1 MKYLSYGVMIYMLMA
16 LIWWTVLLSQNNE
29 KLYHKNLTIKNIN
42 IGQIEKLS
50 PNEKVIFQDILA
62 EYTKKKYMILGEG
75 LVFGI
80 SLIIGMWLIQ
90 KAYNK
95 ELENNLKQKNFLLS
109 VTHELKTPITSIGL
123 LTETLVKRKVEDQ
136 QRITLLN
143 SINSENKRL
152 ESLVSNLLIAARLDN
167 NYSFNFEDISL
178 ETILQPI
185 VQRVSITHP
194 DAVVEISNPTDLP
207 NIECDKEAMISVFT
221 NLIENSIKY
230 SESPAMIKIIII
242 SSANHFDI
250 KVSDQGSGIPD
261 KEKTKVFDQFYRI
274 GNEDTR
280 KTKGTGLGLFIVK
293 KIIDGHKGSIHIA
306 DNIPNGTVFTIILPH
321 KQNL

>member
-50 PNEKVIFQDILA
+50 PNDKVIFQDILA

-194 DAVVEISNPTDLP
+194 DAVVEISNATDLP

-230 SESPAMIKIIII
+230 SESPAMIKIIIK